1 MGAEVNRP
9 AKIDLAA
16 EVRESAI
23 VMRRSTRYQ
32 SGGKKI
38 SLRDLCGELG
48 VKASIARQ
56 RLYRGDS
63 LYHALFGMP
72 KRQRTHNPSAEA
84 RRVADHMEQAG
95 APISIGDACEAVGV
109 DRQHA
114 GYTLTR
120 LRAILGQRLV
130 FHSKSE
136 AKAKD
141 GRPEAFYVIVPIPDQ
156 RKVPR
161 RVYGP
166 RTVPADLWRGW
177 INPATGIIPPRL
189 GVDLP
194 QRATTTQA

>member
-1 MGAEVNRP
+1 MNRP
-9 AKIDLAA
+9 AKIDHAA
-16 EVRESAI
+16 EIKESAT
-23 VMRRSTRYQ
+23 VFRRSTRYKY
-32 SGGKKI
+32 GGKKI

-63 LYHALFGMP
+63 LHDALFGIV
-72 KRQRTHNPSAEA
+72 KRQRKSDPTAEA
-84 RRVADHMEQAG
+84 RRVADHMETHG
-95 APISIGDACEAVGV
+95 KPISIGDACEAVGV

-120 LRAILGQRLV
+120 LRAILGPRLA

-136 AKAKD
+136 AKARD
-141 GRPEAFYVIVPIPDQ
+141 GRPEALYIVTPAGGK
-156 RKVPR
+156 RTAPR

-189 GVDLP
+189 GVDLAP
-194 QRATTTQA
+194 RQSTTQA